1 MVVLEV
7 RVRIQTS
14 PQALGKGVA
23 ANTTPVTREFTPD
36 LTQAGSQRENVLV
49 LVVEVLV
56 GLLEV
61 VVHILGLEVEVVEVV
76 EDVGL
81 DV

>member
-14 PQALGKGVA
+14 PQASGKGVT
-23 ANTTPVTREFTPD
+23 ANTRPVTREFTPD
-36 LTQAGSQRENVLV
+36 LTQAGSQREIVLV
-49 LVVEVLV
+49 LVVDVFV

-61 VVHILGLEVEVVEVV
+61 DVHILGLEVEVVEVV
-76 EDVGL
+76 EEVGL